1 MANKIEQIEQ
11 IEEVLFNKFNT
22 SFSVGIEG
30 GYGYTIIPNNTLEL
44 ARELEV
50 VADSDDFI
58 SDVDKIEQAVNI
70 LF

>member
-1 MANKIEQIEQ
+1 MDKIQE

-30 GYGYTIIPNNTLEL
+30 GYGYTIEPNDTLKL

-50 VADSDDFI
+50 FPDSDDFV
-58 SDVDKIEQAVNI
+58 SELDKIEQAVNI

>member
-1 MANKIEQIEQ
+1 MNKIQQ

-30 GYGYTIIPNNTLEL
+30 GYTIEPNDTLKL

-50 VADSDDFI
+50 FPDSDDFV
-58 SDVDKIEQAVNI
+58 SELDKIEQAVNI

>member
-1 MANKIEQIEQ
+1 MASKTEQIKN

-22 SFSVGIEG
+22 SFSV
-30 GYGYTIIPNNTLEL
+30 TIDKFRYIIYPNNTLEL

>member
-1 MANKIEQIEQ
+1 MDKIQE

-30 GYGYTIIPNNTLEL
+30 GYGYTVIPNDTLKL